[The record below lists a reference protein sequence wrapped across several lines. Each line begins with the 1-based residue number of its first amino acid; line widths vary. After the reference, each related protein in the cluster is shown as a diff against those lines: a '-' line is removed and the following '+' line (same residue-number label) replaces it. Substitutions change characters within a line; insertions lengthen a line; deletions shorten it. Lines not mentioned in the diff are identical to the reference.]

1 MTSASCRER
10 AYLACDLVSNRGL
23 GEGLFSLEV
32 WWRGPRPEPGQF
44 FMLRAARSAFLL
56 GRPIS
61 VFAASD
67 TTLTFILA
75 ERGGGTIELGGLRE
89 GDGIMLEGPLGTSWA
104 SAWAGWGAGPRPSG
118 TSGGP
123 SGTSKAPGGARQ
135 NVEQLDERPLAL
147 IGGGVGLAPVAFL
160 ARTLAPGSYDLHAG
174 FRSGTWGLE
183 GLRPERLLVHT
194 EDGSAGL
201 RGRVLDGLDASNYA
215 GICACGPWAMLETVA
230 ALARDAGI
238 PAWISLERRMA
249 CGVGACL
256 GCSVRCKGGNR
267 RACVEGPIFN
277 AAEVLFGE

>member
-32 WWRGPRPEPGQF
+32 SWRGPRPEPGQF

-89 GDGIMLEGPLGTSWA
+89 GDGIMLEGPLGNSWA
-104 SAWAGWGAGPRPSG
+104 SAWAGLGAGPRPSDA
-118 TSGGP
+118 SRR
-123 SGTSKAPGGARQ
+123 PGGARQ
-135 NVEQLDERPLAL
+135 NAEPRDERPLAL

-160 ARTLAPGSYDLHAG
+160 ARTLAPGSYDL
-174 FRSGTWGLE
+174 
-183 GLRPERLLVHT
+183 
-194 EDGSAGL
+194 
-201 RGRVLDGLDASNYA
+201 
-215 GICACGPWAMLETVA
+215 
-230 ALARDAGI
+230 
-238 PAWISLERRMA
+238 
-249 CGVGACL
+249 
-256 GCSVRCKGGNR
+256 
-267 RACVEGPIFN
+267 
-277 AAEVLFGE
+277 